1 MYLESFLNIKQF
13 GTKYLIHF
21 TFPCPLGCTS
31 HQVSLEPYVPTGGL
45 YSLGKV
51 VSWVVV
57 KAYLSTSMFFTQFLL
72 LVPSLETLRKLIFVN
87 KSIY

>member
-1 MYLESFLNIKQF
+1 M
-13 GTKYLIHF
+13 
-21 TFPCPLGCTS
+21 
-31 HQVSLEPYVPTGGL
+31 PTGGL